1 MSYKAPMKPPVQ
13 QQIALKLEDS
23 TGFQCENC
31 EGVFFEEAVIL
42 RKWSKLLT
50 GTPEDY
56 VQPVPCFKCADCGT
70 PLKQFF
76 PKGMKDIEEMFDMK
90 EVKEIPTT
98 KSSLIL

>member
-1 MSYKAPMKPPVQ
+1 VSYKAPQKPPVQ

-23 TGFQCENC
+23 TGLSCDSC
-31 EGVFFEEAVIL
+31 GSVFFTEALML

-56 VQPVPCFKCADCGT
+56 VQPIPCFKCCGCGT

-76 PKGMKDIEEMFDMK
+76 PKGMKDIEEALSFS
-90 EVKEIPTT
+90 EVEEDT
-98 KSSLIL
+98 KSSNLIL